1 MTEFQKYIL
10 INHPD
15 PDSLI
20 GTVHAFDQICRLAE
34 SYALSKVKN
43 NVVLADVSQQ
53 RELLVAYEKQH
64 YTPSEWALASKQC
77 EKEIDDFLA
86 TNCG

>member
-1 MTEFQKYIL
+1 MNLLKEAFIEGYKQRAEGSDLIFDNASRMYAISLFDKY
-10 INHPD
+10 
-15 PDSLI
+15 
-20 GTVHAFDQICRLAE
+20 QAE
-34 SYALSKVKN
+34 QLT
-43 NVVLADVSQQ
+43 LTDVSQQ

-77 EKEIDDFLA
+77 EKEINDFLA